1 MRVAFFTHNFL
12 EPTHHAIAQ
21 LMGAMDDCS
30 YTVFAKRF
38 EDHFALANVV
48 GRTIY
53 TKGPLPQLNSAAFD
67 LVHAIYDGKTAIR
80 AYQASA
86 SVGLPFV
93 LSFHGGF
100 DTHAKIH
107 DARYREASRAV
118 CEAASAI
125 TVPCAQDRD
134 QLHAIGVSSL
144 AEVLPVPV
152 VTGVRRRERQPD
164 PWRLLLVGRLVPKKG
179 IDTAIRA
186 MAELPGYRLEVIG
199 EGELE
204 APLRGLVERLGLT
217 KQVSLCGH
225 LSLAEVEQ
233 RMLRAFALLHPAR
246 VAADGNAEGT
256 AQVVLH
262 AQALGLPVIATA
274 TGNLGAIV
282 RHGITGLLVP
292 SDNPAVL
299 AATVHALAA
308 NPVLQRVLAHLPE
321 PADRRLS
328 AVAVQLRG
336 IYAAV
341 AREASEYH

>member
-1 MRVAFFTHNFL
+1 MRVALFTHNFL

-21 LMGAMDDCS
+21 LMGAMNDCRYS
-30 YTVFAKRF
+30 VFAKRF
-38 EDHFALANVV
+38 EDHFALSNVV
-48 GRTIY
+48 SRTVY
-53 TKGPLPQLNSAAFD
+53 TKGPLPQLTSAAFD

-80 AYQASA
+80 AHQASTSA
-86 SVGLPFV
+86 GLPFV

-100 DTHAKIH
+100 DVHAKIH
-107 DARYREASRAV
+107 DVRYREASRAI

-134 QLHAIGVSSL
+134 LLHAIGVSRV

-152 VTGVRRRERQPD
+152 VTGVRRHERRPD
-164 PWRLLLVGRLVPKKG
+164 PHRLLLVGRLVPKKG

-186 MAELPGYRLEVIG
+186 MSELPGYQLEVIG

-204 APLRGLVERLGLT
+204 VPLRSLVERLGLIER
-217 KQVSLCGH
+217 VRLCGY
-225 LSLAEVEQ
+225 LPLAEVEQ

-274 TGNLGAIV
+274 TGSLGWIV
-282 RHGITGLLVP
+282 RHGKTGLLVP
-292 SDNPAVL
+292 SDNPSVL
-299 AATVHALAA
+299 AATVRSLATNSVLQQALAD
-308 NPVLQRVLAHLPE
+308 LPE
-321 PADRRLS
+321 PADRRVG
-328 AVAVQLRG
+328 AVAEQLRG

-341 AREASEYH
+341 AREADSHD